1 MKSTYLF
8 SLAIILL
15 FTFSSTL
22 FAQQNEEEKATIVQ
36 VGQMV
41 PDFVFRNESGQDLLI
56 SDLKGKVVMINFFAT
71 WCGPCLKELP
81 HVQSDIFD
89 TYKDNP
95 NFRLLV
101 IGREHSS
108 DELAE
113 FKEKKGYSFQ
123 LIADPERKIYSKFA
137 EQFIPRNFIIDREG
151 KIIYNSVG
159 FNEAEFEELKKVL
172 ASELAN

>member
-8 SLAIILL
+8 SLAIVSLV
-15 FTFSSTL
+15 TFSSTL
-22 FAQQNEEEKATIVQ
+22 FAQQSEEEKATIVQ
-36 VGQMV
+36 VGQQV
-41 PDFVFRNESGQDLLI
+41 PHFVFKNEDGEELSI
-56 SDLKGKVVMINFFAT
+56 SDLKGQVVMINFFAT

-81 HVQSDIFD
+81 HVESNIFD

-101 IGREHSS
+101 IGREHNS
-108 DELAE
+108 DELAT

-123 LIADPERKIYSKFA
+123 LIADLERKIYSKFA

-151 KIIYNSVG
+151 KIIYSSVG
-159 FNEAEFEELKKVL
+159 FNEADFNELKKVL